1 MPSAATATPPFSSV
15 RKPSTSVV
23 GQAERLARVRF
34 LTRPCSRKLSRNRM
48 AGGEPRLG
56 TDSMYMGPFNT
67 PISLF
72 LPAKSIHLHGYKSN
86 QKNCAVPAE
95 TSGFYGL
102 RCKNFGLRSSRET
115 RHGYEKRPCAH
126 DLASQ

>member
-1 MPSAATATPPFSSV
+1 MRMPSAATATPPFSSV
-15 RKPSTSVV
+15 RKPSTSAV

-56 TDSMYMGPFNT
+56 TDSMYMEPFNT

-72 LPAKSIHLHGYKSN
+72 LPATSIHLHGYKSN
-86 QKNCAVPAE
+86 QKIAQCLQKPLGSTASDVK
-95 TSGFYGL
+95 TS
-102 RCKNFGLRSSRET
+102 
-115 RHGYEKRPCAH
+115 
-126 DLASQ
+126 D